1 MKIAIIGHGNVG
13 GTLAK
18 GLANSGHEVMI
29 GARNPGDQKAL
40 EISRSSE
47 NIQLA
52 DIVKAVEWAEVG
64 LVAIPAPAVKELA
77 KSLPD
82 VRQKVIID
90 ATNSV
95 FEKPK
100 GYNTGAE
107 ALKAI
112 TGCRDVVKGFNT
124 TGFEN
129 MADPIYHGRGI
140 DMFTAGDSSRG
151 KKVVE
156 QLALDLGFEH
166 CYDFGGDDRFE
177 LIEQFAFSWINLAI
191 MQGQGRNIAFKILKR
206 EKA

>member
-18 GLANSGHEVMI
+18 GWANSGHKVMI
-29 GARNPGDQKAL
+29 GARNPGDQKAV

-52 DIVKAVEWAEVG
+52 GIAKAVEWAEVV
-64 LVAIPAPAVKELA
+64 LVAIPAPAVTELA
-77 KSLPD
+77 ESLPTE
-82 VRQKVIID
+82 VQQKVIID

-95 FEKPK
+95 FEKPA
-100 GYNTGAE
+100 GYKTGAE

-112 TGCRDVVKGFNT
+112 TGCRDAVKGFNT
-124 TGFEN
+124 TGYEN
-129 MADPIYHGRGI
+129 MAYPEYHGKGI

-156 QLALDLGFEH
+156 QLAQDLGFEH

-177 LIEQFAFSWINLAI
+177 LIEQFAFSWINLAV

-206 EKA
+206 E